1 MVEKRKSGRNWKTA
15 RGHAPACSG
24 SKIDRQPCA
33 GQTLI
38 VHAAYERNSSAVCGD
53 FMRDNE
59 TRIVVD
65 AMERPFAS
73 DELFSCF
80 T

>member
-1 MVEKRKSGRNWKTA
+1 MRN
-15 RGHAPACSG
+15 
-24 SKIDRQPCA
+24 
-33 GQTLI
+33 
-38 VHAAYERNSSAVCGD
+38 
-53 FMRDNE
+53 NE